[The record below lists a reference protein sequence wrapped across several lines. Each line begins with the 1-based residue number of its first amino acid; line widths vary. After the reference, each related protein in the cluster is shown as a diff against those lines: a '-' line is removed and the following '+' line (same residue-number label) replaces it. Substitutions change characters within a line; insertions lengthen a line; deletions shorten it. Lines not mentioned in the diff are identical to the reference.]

1 MAPPAGRNLRLWAE
15 LVVLFV
21 AAPVI
26 MAAGLPGSFMWPAL
40 ATIAVVGIV
49 LLSITPGFRW
59 RDLVSRQALRIDW
72 VVVAVY
78 VVVAVAVCYA
88 LTVWLVPERLF
99 GFPQGKTKM
108 WLVVMVAYPLVSAI
122 PQELVFRVLFFER
135 YGHLF
140 PNIGVAIAVNAGLFG
155 LAHLFYWNW
164 PAVVLTTAAGAV
176 FAWAY
181 ASRQSF
187 GMACLLHALGG
198 QIVFT
203 VGMGV
208 YFFHGAIG
216 RV

>member
-1 MAPPAGRNLRLWAE
+1 M
-15 LVVLFV
+15 LFI

-26 MAAGLPGSFMWPAL
+26 MATDLPSSFMWPAL
-40 ATIAVVGIV
+40 AGIAVVGVV
-49 LLSITPGFRW
+49 LLSVTPGFRW

-72 VVVAVY
+72 PVVAIF
-78 VVVAVAVCYA
+78 VVIAVAVCVA

-99 GFPQGKTKM
+99 GFPQGRTKM
-108 WLVVMVAYPLVSAI
+108 WLVVMVAYPLVSAV
-122 PQELVFRVLFFER
+122 PQELVFRVLYFER
-135 YGHLF
+135 YGALF
-140 PNIGVAIAVNAGLFG
+140 PSTTVAIAANAGIFG

-164 PAVVLTTAAGAV
+164 PAVVLTTAAGAL

-181 ASRQSF
+181 ASRRSF
-187 GMACLLHALGG
+187 GQACLLHALGG